1 MGKIS
6 VLALFFILL
15 CFAACARAD
24 IIKSYS
30 IFPGSPSETDVL
42 LKSID
47 SSVQNNTRTAPQGGM
62 WIWRFIVPPASRLQ
76 LSFQSVGIP
85 KVDVWAWN
93 GKPIHSVTS
102 PNANG
107 YIVYATAP
115 PNQPVGAGVRFRF
128 RALTG
133 DVQVQNIMLTVRM
146 PDTNRDG
153 IGNFVERLMGLAP
166 NQRPRIPSRNGRPH
180 TTLYTS
186 SPYSPEIAFPVD
198 QVLIPPASTDIQGG
212 WTENGYP
219 TAFTSE
225 QDFTPLPPMR
235 SGGVRMFRPFES
247 AWLDFSLLSTSSLNP
262 ALVNLPAYPVAPP
275 PNQLPEQSMSD
286 WKDRCVAAFMQC
298 NLNNVEI
305 IHDPSKTVP
314 SLTPDWIGS
323 LNLLCGD
330 IGGIWQHPY
339 KMDAGSDGIFAVSDP
354 SAQGRLGLSYTLPLL
369 LQGVP
374 IQAIPPASLASP
386 STYAGMRTLLLP
398 ADALTNLQ
406 TGYVIP
412 LTNWVRSG
420 GDLIVFGGKSASDL
434 NALWTGLS
442 IGTPE
447 SQNVAPAPPTNAPS
461 ILLAESK
468 ENSPQ
473 QKISIDVSKWIS
485 PNGSLT
491 LRFNCEPNDN
501 SDGFHL
507 FSLEMMLNGKL
518 GLSFRAGSEL
528 ESRFLSEDSGSL
540 FIGQNRTAI
549 PTATTKPFWTYHFE
563 GLVGVSSVIV
573 ELNIGGR
580 YQIYAQPAESMTDR
594 LDAMDSRFGPLLAHI
609 ICRLDEGYSLLNP
622 PPGATALYAL
632 RGYNPPAIWMAQE
645 GKGSLYYCAFNPDFI
660 TLNEQRSRLLEAL
673 VKSAYESQP
682 GEFSEASAMIVRR
695 GNWTLVH
702 TFDQDINL
710 DGDYVDLF
718 SPTLNILQDPDIPAE
733 SSDFLKRFDP
743 SIRAPRILAVTGK
756 ILAKYESFDKTS
768 FYVSGSLSSNGE
780 ARIWNGDRR
789 LNGIKAYT
797 LMGAPVPVQFIKDDR
812 SILVKYPNY
821 PDGVVVKIGW
831 CP

>member
-1 MGKIS
+1 MGKKI
-6 VLALFFILL
+6 VYVLFFILS
-15 CFAACARAD
+15 CFVTSARAD

-30 IFPGSPSETDVL
+30 ILPGSPSETYSL

-47 SSVQNNTRTAPQGGM
+47 SSVQNNARIAPQGGM

-76 LSFQSVGIP
+76 LSFQSVGVP
-85 KVDVWAWN
+85 RVDVWAWN
-93 GKPIHSVTS
+93 GKLIHSVTLPS
-102 PNANG
+102 ANG
-107 YIVYATAP
+107 YTVYATAP

-133 DVQVQNIMLTVRM
+133 DVQVQNIIITVRM

-166 NQRPRIPSRNGRPH
+166 NQRPRIPAQNGKPH

-186 SPYSPEIAFPVD
+186 SPYAPEIAFPVD
-198 QVLIPPASTDIQGG
+198 QVLIPSASTDNQGS
-212 WTENGYP
+212 WAGYGFP

-235 SGGVRMFRPFES
+235 SGGVRMLRPFAS
-247 AWLDFSLLSTSSLNP
+247 AWLDFSLLSSSSLNP
-262 ALVNLPAYPVAPP
+262 GLVNLPAYPIAPL
-275 PNQLPEQSMSD
+275 PNQLPEQSMSA
-286 WKDRCVAAFMQC
+286 WKDRCVAAFMQR

-305 IHDPSKTVP
+305 IHDPSKIVP

-323 LNLLCGD
+323 LNLLSGD
-330 IGGIWQHPY
+330 IGGVWQHPY
-339 KMDAGSDGIFAVSDP
+339 KMNAGSDGIFAVSDP
-354 SAQGRLGLSYTLPLL
+354 SAQGQLGLSYTLPLL

-374 IQAIPPASLASP
+374 VQAIPPSSLASP
-386 STYAGMRTLLLP
+386 STYAGMRMLLLP
-398 ADALTNLQ
+398 VVALANLQ
-406 TGYVIP
+406 TGYEIP
-412 LTNWVRSG
+412 LTNWIRSG
-420 GDLIVFGGKSASDL
+420 GDLIVIGGKSTSDL

-442 IGTPE
+442 IGS
-447 SQNVAPAPPTNAPS
+447 SQGDNVAPVSPSNASS

-473 QKISIDVSKWIS
+473 QKITIDVSKLIS

-491 LRFNCEPNDN
+491 LRFSCEPTDN

-507 FSLEMMLNGKL
+507 FSLKLMLNSKL

-528 ESRFLSEDSGSL
+528 ESRFLSDDSGTL

-549 PTATTKPFWTYHFE
+549 PTSTTKPFWTYHFE
-563 GLVGVSSVIV
+563 GLSGVSSVIV

-580 YQIYAQPAESMTDR
+580 YQIYAQPEESMTDR
-594 LDAMDSRFGPLLAHI
+594 LDATDNRFGPLLAHI

-622 PPGATALYAL
+622 PPGATALYNL
-632 RGYNPPAIWMAQE
+632 RGYNPPAVWMTQE
-645 GKGSLYYCAFNPDFI
+645 GKGSLYYCAFSPDFI

-682 GEFSEASAMIVRR
+682 GEFRESSAMIVRR
-695 GNWTLVH
+695 GNWTVIH

-710 DGDYVDLF
+710 DGNYVDLF
-718 SPTLNILQDPDIPAE
+718 SPTLNILQDPEIPAD

-743 SIRAPRILAVTGK
+743 SIREPHILAVTGK
-756 ILAKYESFDKTS
+756 VLAKYESFGKTS

-780 ARIWNGDRR
+780 ARIWAGDRR
-789 LNGIKAYT
+789 LNGIKAFT
-797 LMGAPVPVQFIKDDR
+797 LMGVPIPVQFITDDR

-831 CP
+831 RP